1 MKKPRK
7 SPSTPRLWAV
17 ATMLLSVLPCL
28 PAAVQDPTEGSLN
41 KQDRLEWFRDQGFGL
56 FIHWN
61 VDCQLGSVISHAL
74 VGASGDFCRRYF
86 EELPGTFD
94 PSKFRPG
101 DWADLAKLAGVRYVV
116 LTTKHHAGFC
126 LWPTDTTDFN
136 VARTPFRR
144 DITGEVF
151 EAFRK
156 RGIAAGVYFSPDDF
170 HWLWEH
176 GIPIQRSI
184 QSVQPSA
191 NPGLLDLDRRQLR
204 ELMTKYGPVAM
215 VFFDGEAKGLREL
228 AWELQPETVVTRGAI
243 PTPEQNIPGLP
254 LPGAWES
261 CMTMGHGW
269 GYQPTLEQYKSGADC
284 ISLLVETRAKGGNL
298 LLNVGP
304 KPDGELPEEQQ
315 ERLREIALWMFVNHE
330 CIHAVRP
337 WIITNEGNIWFTKKK
352 DDGTLY
358 AIVKHNGDWPD
369 GAWKEFVLRSVRA
382 TSSTEISI
390 LGQNDEA
397 MEYRP
402 DVRPKAS
409 FQQQKDGLHVR
420 AMHTQRFRD
429 DRKWPNPIVLKITQ
443 AEPAFNPPR
452 IETGTIRLDP
462 AIKGARCSGSSS
474 AATPPIPVS
483 FEYRDITGLDT
494 HDRSLPW
501 KALPA
506 VMPAAGGEF
515 EVAAPGLAS
524 GHTYEFRAVARHPLL
539 TVYGKTVT
547 LAVP

>member
-1 MKKPRK
+1 
-7 SPSTPRLWAV
+7 
-17 ATMLLSVLPCL
+17 
-28 PAAVQDPTEGSLN
+28 
-41 KQDRLEWFRDQGFGL
+41 
-56 FIHWN
+56 
-61 VDCQLGSVISHAL
+61 
-74 VGASGDFCRRYF
+74 
-86 EELPGTFD
+86 
-94 PSKFRPG
+94 
-101 DWADLAKLAGVRYVV
+101 
-116 LTTKHHAGFC
+116 
-126 LWPTDTTDFN
+126 
-136 VARTPFRR
+136 
-144 DITGEVF
+144 
-151 EAFRK
+151 
-156 RGIAAGVYFSPDDF
+156 
-170 HWLWEH
+170 
-176 GIPIQRSI
+176 
-184 QSVQPSA
+184 
-191 NPGLLDLDRRQLR
+191 
-204 ELMTKYGPVAM
+204 
-215 VFFDGEAKGLREL
+215 
-228 AWELQPETVVTRGAI
+228 
-243 PTPEQNIPGLP
+243 

-429 DRKWPNPIVLKITQ
+429 DRKWPNPIVLKITH